1 MSTPRKRTTAQAT
14 NATGGTTLKTRKKH
28 EPTAVIDGL
37 TPKQLQLVEAKIKAE
52 IENIPQGVLAQQ
64 VYPNATPASASV
76 MMSRE
81 LKNVNVQ
88 DALQV
93 ALRKHGISVDSVVK
107 VVSDG
112 LKARKVIDTVPIYDD
127 EIDPVTGKT
136 TQTLRRVKK
145 VTIVDHSTRLNAA
158 RTAKSFLG
166 LDQDPKDGGNV
177 GGNTFIFNTAGAEQ
191 SRKYVDAEG

>member
-1 MSTPRKRTTAQAT
+1 MPTTRKRTTAQAT
-14 NATGGTTLKTRKKH
+14 NAKGGTPTKTRKNKPSV
-28 EPTAVIDGL
+28 EMDGL
-37 TPKQLQLVEAKIKAE
+37 TPKQLQIVEARIKAQ

-107 VVSDG
+107 VVADG
-112 LKARKVIDTVPIYDD
+112 LKARKVVDTVPIYEDVED
-127 EIDPVTGKT
+127 LDGK
-136 TQTLRRVKK
+136 QRQVLKRVKK

-166 LDQDPKDGGNV
+166 LDQDAKDAGNT
-177 GGNTFIFNTAGAEQ
+177 GNTTFIFNTAQPEQ
-191 SRKYVDAEG
+191 GRKYVDAD